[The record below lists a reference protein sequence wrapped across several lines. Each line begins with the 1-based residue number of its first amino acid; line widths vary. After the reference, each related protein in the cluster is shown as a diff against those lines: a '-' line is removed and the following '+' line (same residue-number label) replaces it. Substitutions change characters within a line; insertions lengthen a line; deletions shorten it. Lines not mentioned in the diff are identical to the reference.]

1 VLGWSDTR
9 PFDHLCSRQGGEAAM
24 VELARNTKAVREQL
38 SAIHDFACKELEL
51 WAASEV
57 DGVAIRDDWGTQEG
71 LSGSPEMWREVF
83 RPFYKEYC
91 KILHAKDKF
100 VFFHS
105 HGDTFDLFGD
115 LVKLGVDAIHVSA
128 HLSKIG
134 RLAKKH
140 RGRVTFWC
148 EMDREQLRNPG
159 SLNDFRQDVLAI
171 RKELDFGGGGVIARC
186 PWEQGIRIQ
195 TAAAFF
201 EQWLVQLS
209 MRE

>member
-1 VLGWSDTR
+1 
-9 PFDHLCSRQGGEAAM
+9 M
-24 VELARNTKAVREQL
+24 
-38 SAIHDFACKELEL
+38 
-51 WAASEV
+51 

-71 LSGSPEMWREVF
+71 LSVSPEMWREVF
-83 RPFYKEYC
+83 RPLHKEYC

-105 HGDTFDLFGD
+105 HGDVSDLFGD

-128 HLSKIG
+128 PLNKIS
-134 RLAKKH
+134 RLVKRY
-140 RGRVTFWC
+140 RGRVTFLC
-148 EMDREQLRNPG
+148 EMERHQLQNPG
-159 SLNDFRQDVLAI
+159 PLGEFREAVLAI

-186 PWEQGIRIQ
+186 PWEQGVRIQ

-201 EQWLVQLS
+201 EQWLVPLS